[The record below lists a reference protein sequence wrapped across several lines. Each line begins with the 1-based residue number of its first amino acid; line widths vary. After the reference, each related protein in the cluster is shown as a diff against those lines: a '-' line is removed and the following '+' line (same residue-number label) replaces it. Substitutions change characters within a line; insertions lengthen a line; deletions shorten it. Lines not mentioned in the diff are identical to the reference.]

1 MSLPDGSIKRST
13 EIKTVVFRMLASLPS
28 GVGVSG
34 GWGKPLGG
42 LHNGYVC
49 DESKKNRVTALDF
62 SGSRFDRNQCAPS
75 PHTQQ
80 ETQ

>member
-34 GWGKPLGG
+34 DG
-42 LHNGYVC
+42 
-49 DESKKNRVTALDF
+49 
-62 SGSRFDRNQCAPS
+62 GSRSAGFTTDTYAMNPKR
-75 PHTQQ
+75 TG
-80 ETQ
+80 